1 MENEIELADFFSI
14 LWQKKIIIIITTIIF
29 MIIGFSGSVIIE
41 NIEKNQNTQEISKM
55 YYAQT
60 TFLVATSQISTTTIE
75 QPLTN
80 SIPVNITGN
89 EKNTINDIT
98 INTYNSLVKSQTILN
113 NIKNKLN
120 LTEDLYDLIS
130 VSQVNNSNLI
140 AINVAYHDE
149 QKVLQIADELMNEFI
164 QNMSQTYFIDAVS
177 IIDKAYLLSNKD
189 IANIFKEYIISEV
202 QAKNDLTN
210 MLRTLQISTLIP
222 KKELQNIFEEYI
234 FTDKNIEELNIDSSL
249 KDILQID
256 SSNIIIYTIFS
267 TIFGFIISTG
277 IILVVDIFNKTIK
290 SENSIS
296 GKILASIKYNGT
308 KNIFDIL
315 RIKLENNK
323 LILVNNLNNANENS
337 YITDN
342 LAAAFANIQNK
353 TLLIDLVSNTNL
365 VEKASEKSLFDLIK
379 DKPKKIDSYISKSTI
394 NNLDILVSGN
404 IDNTCLKESDFKDV
418 LSNLEK
424 SYDYIIINS
433 NNVLEN
439 ANSLQIFKLVK
450 NTILVVIQGKSKIN
464 NCNKFKESISEINGN
479 FLGTILLKK

>member
-149 QKVLQIADELMNEFI
+149 QKVLQIADELMNEFV

-189 IANIFKEYIISEV
+189 IANIFKEYIISEA

-267 TIFGFIISTG
+267 TIFGFIISTS

-290 SENSIS
+290 SENNIS

-323 LILVNNLNNANENS
+323 LILINNLDNANENS

-342 LAAAFANIQNK
+342 LATAFTNIQNK
-353 TLLIDLVSNTNL
+353 TLLIDLASNTNL
-365 VEKASEKSLFDLIK
+365 VEKSSEKNLFDLIK

-404 IDNTCLKESDFKDV
+404 IDNTCKESDFKGV

-450 NTILVVIQGKSKIN
+450 NTILVAIQGKSKIN
-464 NCNKFKESISEINGN
+464 DYNKFKESISEINGN

>member
-149 QKVLQIADELMNEFI
+149 QKVLQIADELMNEFV

-189 IANIFKEYIISEV
+189 IANIFKEYIISEA

-290 SENSIS
+290 SENNIS

-323 LILVNNLNNANENS
+323 LILINNLDNANENS

-342 LAAAFANIQNK
+342 LATAFTNIQNK
-353 TLLIDLVSNTNL
+353 TLLIDLASNTNL
-365 VEKASEKSLFDLIK
+365 VEKSSEKNLFDLIK

-394 NNLDILVSGN
+394 NRV
-404 IDNTCLKESDFKDV
+404 FK
-418 LSNLEK
+418 
-424 SYDYIIINS
+424 
-433 NNVLEN
+433 
-439 ANSLQIFKLVK
+439 
-450 NTILVVIQGKSKIN
+450 
-464 NCNKFKESISEINGN
+464 NC
-479 FLGTILLKK
+479 